1 MEGRLLCV
9 KVLSNRWR
17 SWKQMRWS
25 GKKTKRLYT
34 AGWQSL
40 LLIAS
45 HLVGNLGCSDRF
57 RHRFAIKRVL
67 ARRKSMLV
75 CSVAFSF
82 CAFLSLHIYIYIF
95 SSSSSSLFFFP
106 YVFIYYLLV
115 FFFFGGG
122 FHWMLLGPI
131 LPISPCRNLNDG
143 YWVGFSC

>member
-1 MEGRLLCV
+1 
-9 KVLSNRWR
+9 
-17 SWKQMRWS
+17 MRWS

-82 CAFLSLHIYIYIF
+82 CAFLSLYIYIYF
-95 SSSSSSLFFFP
+95 FFFFFFFVFFP

-115 FFFFGGG
+115 FFLFFFWFFIECCWVPFYL
-122 FHWMLLGPI
+122 FHHVETLMMDIELV
-131 LPISPCRNLNDG
+131 SVVNNQQNLI
-143 YWVGFSC
+143 

>member
-82 CAFLSLHIYIYIF
+82 CAFLSLYIYIF
-95 SSSSSSLFFFP
+95 FLLLLCFFSLRF
-106 YVFIYYLLV
+106 YLLFIS
-115 FFFFGGG
+115 FFFF
-122 FHWMLLGPI
+122 L
-131 LPISPCRNLNDG
+131 
-143 YWVGFSC
+143 GFSLNVVGSHFTYFTMSKP

>member
-1 MEGRLLCV
+1 
-9 KVLSNRWR
+9 
-17 SWKQMRWS
+17 MRWS

-82 CAFLSLHIYIYIF
+82 CAFLSLYIYIF
-95 SSSSSSLFFFP
+95 FFSSSSSLFFFSLR
-106 YVFIYYLLV
+106 FYLLFISF
-115 FFFFGGG
+115 FFFFGFFIECCWVPFYL
-122 FHWMLLGPI
+122 FHHVETLMMDIELV
-131 LPISPCRNLNDG
+131 SVVNSQQNLI
-143 YWVGFSC
+143 